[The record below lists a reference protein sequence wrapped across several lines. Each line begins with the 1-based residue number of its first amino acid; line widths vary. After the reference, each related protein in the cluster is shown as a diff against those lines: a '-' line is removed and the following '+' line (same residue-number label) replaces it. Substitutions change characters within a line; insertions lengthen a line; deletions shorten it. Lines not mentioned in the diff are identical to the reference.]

1 MILKKDMRVDLHIHS
16 TVSDGTYDV
25 EDIVKEALAK
35 DIGLI
40 SLTDHD
46 DIANVERMKKVAR
59 NNNILFLPGVEISSM
74 LNGNLIH
81 VLAYGTDNKN
91 EEIMKLLNKNRNMLN
106 KKDDDTIKYLI
117 NKGYPISYSKYE
129 EYKYDKK
136 RGGWKALNFLIDIGL
151 CKDMKEYFTNLCK
164 DNKGFK
170 FPQFTN
176 TKEVIK
182 IVKKA
187 GGIPILAHPYYE
199 NDNVKVEEKLKEF
212 LKIGIEGIECFHP
225 NHDEE
230 KSKLCVKWCRK
241 NNLIITAG
249 SDFHGDFIKQRIMGN
264 PKVTLGEIHLGK
276 LKDFIY

>member
-1 MILKKDMRVDLHIHS
+1 MILKKDIKVDLHIHS
-16 TVSDGTYDV
+16 MISDGTYDV

-46 DIANVERMKKVAR
+46 DIANIEKMKKATE
-59 NNNILFLPGVEISSM
+59 NKNILFLPGVEISST
-74 LNGNLIH
+74 LKGKLVHI
-81 VLAYGTDNKN
+81 LAYGIDNKN
-91 EEIMKLLNKNRNMLN
+91 EEMVNLLKKNRAMLK
-106 KKDDDTIKYLI
+106 KKDDDAIKYLI
-117 NKGYPISYSKYE
+117 NKGYPISYSQYE
-129 EYKYDKK
+129 EYKNDNK

-151 CKDMKEYFTNLCK
+151 CKDIKDYFTNLFG

-170 FPQFTN
+170 FPPFIN

-187 GGIPILAHPYYE
+187 GGVPVLAHPYYE
-199 NDNVKVEEKLKEF
+199 RDEEGVEEKLREF
-212 LKIGIEGIECFHP
+212 LKIGIEGVECFHP
-225 NHDEE
+225 NHSEE
-230 KSKLCVKWCRK
+230 KSRLCVEWCRK
-241 NNLIITAG
+241 NHLIITAG

-276 LKDFIY
+276 LKGFIY